1 MADSRTEGRLPTRN
15 GDTEEEGRGRLRLQ
29 PSMATEAQEPFMGMK
44 VRRRSSMYRQYKGDY
59 INVSSNQQILKI
71 LSKHGDKQ
79 VLFADRVV
87 KVNKEGMIKQQIL
100 VITEI
105 SIYILEPKWCNLK
118 RRIALSTVEK
128 VCLSEL
134 NDNFFAIIVPREYD
148 CLLASTRKS
157 EIVTV
162 LVEAMK
168 KISDDSLEV
177 VFSNSFEFYID
188 SENIREVKF
197 EVVEGAVRTKVCRK

>member
-197 EVVEGAVRTKVCRK
+197 EVVEGT